1 MTKAFIKDGN
11 PEHAVKFFK
20 ESIDARKADHEKR
33 QHFLL
38 SLFESVFDP
47 KDGQKGV
54 ADENSLSFV
63 DFQKKYYN

>member
-20 ESIDARKADHEKR
+20 EQIETRKSDLDKR
-33 QHFLL
+33 QQFLL
-38 SLFESVFDP
+38 SLFESAFAP
-47 KDGQKGV
+47 KEGIAQ
-54 ADENSLSFV
+54 ENSLSFI